1 MWIHWSNSK
10 CVDKKERLRTT
21 YVQGYDALDI
31 EMTRKQAT
39 QAVKNLPKKF
49 NGTIN
54 VSLDV
59 FVLFLYVFDPHS
71 TGCIHESVPEHD
83 PVSTG

>member
-1 MWIHWSNSK
+1 MPWPLSEVN
-10 CVDKKERLRTT
+10 KERLRTT

-31 EMTRKQAT
+31 EMTRKQTT
-39 QAVKNLPKKF
+39 QAIKNLPKKI

-59 FVLFLYVFDPHS
+59 VLFIFVW
-71 TGCIHESVPEHD
+71 V
-83 PVSTG
+83 